1 MLKSLLSFSLICLSF
16 MSCMQQG
23 KELNLVIGSYA
34 DADGPGMYVYRFDT
48 ETGKARALSSVTGI
62 DNPTYLTISPGNQFI
77 YSFSAV
83 PVPKASASAYAFDA
97 KTGKMR
103 LLNREETGGS
113 GPCSIWLDSRQK
125 LIATANYSGGNITLF
140 PVKEDGTLAPA
151 SALFTFEGTGPDSV
165 RQTQPHLHSV
175 YSSPDE
181 KYLFANDLGTDRIY
195 KYELQRNEEDGSLMV
210 REGMPAHFDVMPGD
224 GPRHS
229 CFHPNGKYMYL
240 LGELSGNVTVFGY
253 DDGNLEHLQSIE
265 ADSLHA
271 AGSADIH
278 VSPDGAFVYA
288 SNRLQGDGIAI
299 FAVDPA
305 TGQLTKAG
313 YQPTKR
319 HPRNFILTP
328 DGSLLLCACRD
339 DNAIQVFK
347 VNKKTGLL
355 EDTHQDILLS
365 KPVCLKFTS
374 ID

>member
-1 MLKSLLSFSLICLSF
+1 MLKSLLLLGAVCLSLA
-16 MSCMQQG
+16 SCVQHE

-34 DADGPGMYVYRFDT
+34 EADGPGIYVYRFNT
-48 ETGKARALSSVTGI
+48 ETGRARSLSSVTGI
-62 DNPTYLTISPGNQFI
+62 DNPTYLAISPDNKFI

-83 PVPKASASAYAFDA
+83 PVPKASAFAYAFDA
-97 KTGKMR
+97 KTGRMN
-103 LLNREETGGS
+103 LLNRQETGGS

-125 LIATANYSGGNITLF
+125 LIATANYSGGNITFF
-140 PVKEDGTLAPA
+140 PVEEDGTLAPA
-151 SALFTFEGTGPDSV
+151 FALFTFEGTGPDSV

-181 KYLFANDLGTDRIY
+181 KYLFANDLGTDRLY
-195 KYELQRNEEDGSLMV
+195 KYKLQRNEEDGSLSV
-210 REGMPAHFDVMPGD
+210 HEGTPAHFDVMPGD

-240 LGELSGNVTVFGY
+240 IGELSGNVTAFRY
-253 DDGNLEHLQSIE
+253 EDGNLEHIQSIE

-299 FAVDPA
+299 FAVDQA
-305 TGQLTKAG
+305 NGQLTKVG

-339 DNAIQVFK
+339 DNAIQVFR

-355 EDTHQDILLS
+355 EDMQQDIQLS
-365 KPVCLKFTS
+365 KPVCLKFAH